1 MCNLDIHIVLKDRDF
16 NKVIEYNSIST
27 DGFVFTIDAAK
38 SLLDQLKGLARRR
51 NYKLLTD
58 DDYEN
63 LKAHPRGGDFLE
75 HDSLDDLPVRE
86 QDLLAKAALPDVND
100 LYIAANQA
108 ISEVE
113 KAHSA
118 PTERIEQGHAN
129 FIDDMEA
136 NELSADKFDA
146 DEMYAGPAYKRPL
159 VRESQ
164 LTLNKFVGMFSKSHD
179 IKLQDLQK
187 INENEED
194 DNDSSENDRLSP
206 LARYDT
212 KYNFNYQYF

>member
-38 SLLDQLKGLARRR
+38 SLLDQLKGISRRR

-63 LKAHPRGGDFLE
+63 LKAHPRGGDFLDQE
-75 HDSLDDLPVRE
+75 FLDDMPVRD
-86 QDLLAKAALPDVND
+86 QDLLATTSLPDVNA
-100 LYIAANQA
+100 LYVAADQA

-118 PTERIEQGHAN
+118 PTERIDHGHAN
-129 FIDDMEA
+129 FIEDIEA
-136 NELSADKFDA
+136 SELGANMFDA
-146 DEMYAGPAYKRPL
+146 DELYAGPAYKRPL

-164 LTLNKFVGMFSKSHD
+164 LTLNKFVGLFSKSHD

-187 INENEED
+187 INEN
-194 DNDSSENDRLSP
+194 
-206 LARYDT
+206 
-212 KYNFNYQYF
+212 